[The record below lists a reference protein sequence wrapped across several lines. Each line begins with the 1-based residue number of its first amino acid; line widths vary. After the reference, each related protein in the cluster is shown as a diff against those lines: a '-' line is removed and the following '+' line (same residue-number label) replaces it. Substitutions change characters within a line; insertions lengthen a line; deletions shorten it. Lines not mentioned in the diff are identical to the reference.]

1 MRKKTFLRLEF
12 FSFSLSSSP
21 RFHTRIEAQFFF
33 PNLITLEIPRPL
45 VPRTNG
51 LLAYYFFLAHGRHG
65 TNHITL
71 MSPLLVLLSVWAQ
84 SSKTNDGLS
93 CARQIPIFRHPLP
106 PPARR
111 TEHIIQL
118 TTYNIYTTY
127 NLRSVINL
135 KTYVQL
141 SAFAISLSLLGIHHV
156 IFTPI
161 IAKVLHGTFI
171 A

>member
-1 MRKKTFLRLEF
+1 LNFFPSPSLPLLASTLALKRNF
-12 FSFSLSSSP
+12 FSKPDHFRNP
-21 RFHTRIEAQFFF
+21 PPACAPYEWAAC
-33 PNLITLEIPRPL
+33 
-45 VPRTNG
+45 
-51 LLAYYFFLAHGRHG
+51 LLFFFLAHGRHG

>member
-33 PNLITLEIPRPL
+33 SNLITLEIPRPL

-51 LLAYYFFLAHGRHG
+51 LLALFFFG
-65 TNHITL
+65 TWTTWNQSHYADVPPSCTI
-71 MSPLLVLLSVWAQ
+71 VRVGSV
-84 SSKTNDGLS
+84 
-93 CARQIPIFRHPLP
+93 RQDKRWPVIRAPNTIFRHPLP
-106 PPARR
+106 SPALIM
-111 TEHIIQL
+111 EHIIQL
-118 TTYNIYTTY
+118 TTYNIYTIN
-127 NLRSVINL
+127 NLRSAINL

-141 SAFAISLSLLGIHHV
+141 SEFAISLSLLGIHHV